1 MTKSE
6 GGRSKA
12 PQQNLP
18 QARHPKTGEDAKIS
32 VFIEKIHKRMQV
44 RTSFQNDGGLRYPA

>member
-18 QARHPKTGEDAKIS
+18 QARHPKTGEDAKIA
-32 VFIEKIHKRMQV
+32 VFIEESHKRMQV

>member
-6 GGRSKA
+6 GGRPKA

-18 QARHPKTGEDAKIS
+18 QARHPKTGEDAKIA
-32 VFIEKIHKRMQV
+32 VFIEESHKRAQV
-44 RTSFQNDGGLRYPA
+44 CTSFWSGDRLCIAA